1 MALRMFAKS
10 TTITEATRPIA
21 REELQSARIE
31 QPADTWPAEWYPQ
44 SGVMLTWP
52 HAHTDWAPMLRQVEA
67 CYLQMA
73 YHIASQEQLLVVTP
87 EPGRIET
94 LLRQHLPERL
104 MANVS
109 LVCCESDDTWARD
122 HGPLCV
128 LEGGLWTVKDF
139 GFNAWGGKFPFEKDN
154 AITARVF
161 QNGTWHANYQDCTD
175 FILEGGSVESDGR
188 GTILTTAQCLLN
200 PNRNPRLSAA
210 DIEERLLRE
219 LHARRVLWLHHGHM
233 DGDDTDAHI
242 DTLARLCPA
251 DTIAYVQCTDPDD
264 GHYDDLQHME
274 AELRNLRTLEDRPYR
289 LLPLPLPAPVYDED
303 DGTRLPATY
312 ANFLVLNGSVLVP
325 TYAQPE
331 LDRTACETIQKAF
344 PTHQVVGIDCRP
356 LIRQHGSLHCC
367 TMQLPRGVM
376 GQSSE

>member
-1 MALRMFAKS
+1 
-10 TTITEATRPIA
+10 
-21 REELQSARIE
+21 
-31 QPADTWPAEWYPQ
+31 
-44 SGVMLTWP
+44 
-52 HAHTDWAPMLRQVEA
+52 MLRQVEA

-289 LLPLPLPAPVYDED
+289 LLPLPCPLRSM
-303 DGTRLPATY
+303 TMT
-312 ANFLVLNGSVLVP
+312 
-325 TYAQPE
+325 
-331 LDRTACETIQKAF
+331 TARGCPPHTPISWCSTAVCSYP
-344 PTHQVVGIDCRP
+344 PTHNRNWTARP
-356 LIRQHGSLHCC
+356 ARPFRKPFPPIRSLASTAARSSGSTARSTAAPC
-367 TMQLPRGVM
+367 
-376 GQSSE
+376 SSHAV